1 MLAGVHIPVSAFLC
15 LRTGVQHFEPAALV
29 SPMKARLD
37 PHVCNPDHTTPVM
50 ISGSPN
56 VHGKRR
62 MKPLDTD
69 ASAAKRITEP

>member
-1 MLAGVHIPVSAFLC
+1 
-15 LRTGVQHFEPAALV
+15 
-29 SPMKARLD
+29 
-37 PHVCNPDHTTPVM
+37 M

-56 VHGKRR
+56 VHGKRS